1 MNFKIIIFLIL
12 LIKCMFKKLN
22 IIRHGQS
29 RWNVENRFTGW
40 IDSKL
45 TNEGKNQVIKAAKDL
60 ISTNNIPDIIYCS
73 EQKRSIESSNII
85 INELK
90 YYNKNIILKK
100 DWRLNERYW
109 GTLTGYKKNF
119 IENIYGKEYLN
130 NIIYSYNKK
139 FPILSSKKLVIPKYK
154 SGNYLD
160 NFKNGETTKDIINR
174 IKPFLDKKII
184 NENNKNVLI
193 VGHSHTLRS
202 IIIYL
207 KNIKDTKEI
216 KNIKI
221 MNAISKQILF

>member
-1 MNFKIIIFLIL
+1 MIFKIVIFLIL
-12 LIKCMFKKLN
+12 LIKCMFKKIN

-45 TNEGKNQVIKAAKDL
+45 TNEGKNQVIRAAKDL
-60 ISTNNIPDIIYCS
+60 IITNNIPDIIYCS

-100 DWRLNERYW
+100 DCRLNERHW
-109 GTLTGYKKNF
+109 GTLTGYKKNY
-119 IENIYGKEYLN
+119 IKSKYGRTYFN
-130 NIIYSYNKK
+130 NIIYSYNRKL
-139 FPILSSKKLVIPKYK
+139 PIISSKNLVIPKYR

-160 NFKNGETTKDIINR
+160 NFKYGETKEDIINR

-207 KNIKDTKEI
+207 KNIKDTDEI

-221 MNAISKQILF
+221 MNGISKQIIF

>member
-1 MNFKIIIFLIL
+1 
-12 LIKCMFKKLN
+12 MFKKIN

-45 TNEGKNQVIKAAKDL
+45 TNEGRNQVIKAAKDL
-60 ISTNNIPDIIYCS
+60 IYTNNIPDIIYCS
-73 EQKRSIESSNII
+73 DQKRSIESSNII

-90 YYNKNIILKK
+90 CYNKDIILKK
-100 DWRLNERYW
+100 DWRLNERHW
-109 GTLTGYKKNF
+109 GTLTGYKKNY
-119 IENIYGKEYLN
+119 IKSKYGRLYFN
-130 NIIYSYNKK
+130 NVIYSYNNKL
-139 FPILSSKKLVIPKYK
+139 PTVSPKKLVIPKYN

-160 NFKNGETTKDIINR
+160 NFKNGETKKDIINR
-174 IKPFLDKKII
+174 LIPFLNKEILNKN
-184 NENNKNVLI
+184 NENILI

-221 MNAISKQILF
+221 MNAISEQIIF